1 MEAALIPPP
10 PPPPPAAFPPPPP
23 PSLPLSSYHIDVAV
37 VWIIGMCDL
46 KQGER

>member
-1 MEAALIPPP
+1 MVAALIPPL

-23 PSLPLSSYHIDVAV
+23 PSLPLSSDHIDVAV

-46 KQGER
+46 KPGER